1 MSKLE
6 TVLLKS
12 PLDLRTNLN
21 FDINHFSI
29 ITCLNYE
36 QSMSYHCTS
45 KNNTNFFLFQNR
57 PLQNLPGKKIDNHD
71 KFPSSFL

>member
-1 MSKLE
+1 MNKLE
-6 TVLLKS
+6 TVPLKS

-36 QSMSYHCTS
+36 QSMSYQLY
-45 KNNTNFFLFQNR
+45 F
-57 PLQNLPGKKIDNHD
+57 
-71 KFPSSFL
+71 